1 VTAWL
6 NTLNPIES
14 TPRSVAERVG
24 RLAEAGFEAMD
35 AYHLAWAQYLQADV
49 LVTTDDRFLSQFSRF
64 GDIMKTRVLNPVTLA
79 AELVT

>member
-1 VTAWL
+1 M

-14 TPRSVAERVG
+14 TPRSVAERVD

-35 AYHLAWAQYLQADV
+35 AYHLGWAEHLRADV
-49 LVTTDDRFLSQFSRF
+49 LVTTDDRFLSQYSRL

-79 AELVT
+79 AELVA